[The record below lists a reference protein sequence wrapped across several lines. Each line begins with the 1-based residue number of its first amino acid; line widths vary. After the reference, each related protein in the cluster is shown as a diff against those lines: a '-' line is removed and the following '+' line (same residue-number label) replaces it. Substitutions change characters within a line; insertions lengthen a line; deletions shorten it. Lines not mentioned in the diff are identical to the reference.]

1 MNSLIGLSVPYL
13 KDVVYI
19 FEDFKNHTEFLIV
32 VENKKVFNILWR
44 FNNKHGETVYRSARR
59 DYYSNDVIIEAF
71 CSMYFEDS
79 LFDVNY
85 GQNSLAFKILEIN
98 NNTINKKNLPRSYV
112 PQNYNKDFPNLTAV
126 KV

>member
-59 DYYSNDVIIEAF
+59 DYYNSSLDEAF
-71 CSMYFEDS
+71 CDLYFEDS